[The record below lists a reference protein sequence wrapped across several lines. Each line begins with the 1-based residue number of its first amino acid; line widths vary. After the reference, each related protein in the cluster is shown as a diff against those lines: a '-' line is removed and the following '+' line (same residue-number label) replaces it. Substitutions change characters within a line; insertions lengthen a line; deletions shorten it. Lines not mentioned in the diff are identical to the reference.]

1 MPEWL
6 QYWLVAMV
14 TINTTVNLV
23 VFFIGR
29 KFKR

>member
-1 MPEWL
+1 MPEWM

-14 TINTTVNLV
+14 TINTAVNLI

-29 KFKR
+29 KFKP